1 MTGHS
6 DVNEAKR
13 RLRREMRE
21 MRRALSDREGLSER
35 LWGHVRAL
43 PEVEVAAPVK
53 VLDSIPGE
61 PITGPFI
68 EWCRRQGKAVA
79 LPEDDPPIDPALVD
93 VVIVPGLAFTADGER
108 LGQGGG
114 WSDRFLPQL
123 RAGCT
128 TVGVGF
134 QAQLVESLPTEPHD
148 VTLSIVV
155 TDVGIVRRGM

>member
-1 MTGHS
+1 
-6 DVNEAKR
+6 
-13 RLRREMRE
+13 
-21 MRRALSDREGLSER
+21 MRRALSDREVLSER

-43 PEVEVAAPVK
+43 PEVEVAATVM
-53 VLDSIPGE
+53 VFDSIPGE

-68 EWCRRQGKAVA
+68 EWCRRQGTAVA
-79 LPEDDPPIDPALVD
+79 LPEDDPPIDPALRA
-93 VVIVPGLAFTADGER
+93 VVIGPGLAVTANGER

-114 WSDRFLPQL
+114 WYDRFLPQL

-134 QAQLVESLPTEPHD
+134 RAQLVESLPTEPHD

-155 TDVGIVRRGM
+155 TEAGIVRCGT